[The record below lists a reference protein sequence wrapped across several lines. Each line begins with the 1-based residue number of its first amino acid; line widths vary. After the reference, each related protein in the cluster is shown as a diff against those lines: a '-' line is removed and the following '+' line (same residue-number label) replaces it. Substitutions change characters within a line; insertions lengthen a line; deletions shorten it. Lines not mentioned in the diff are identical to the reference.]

1 MKRKI
6 KLMLVEDS
14 PAYRKVVDRTLKSEE
29 DMELVCQFSS
39 AEGALRS
46 LQDLSTR
53 QEPDLVL
60 LDLHLPGMTGIEAI
74 PHFLRSI
81 PDTRIIVLTQSG
93 READVLAAIQSG
105 ANGYLLKSS
114 TLNQMKAAIR
124 DVIAGGATIDPAIAK
139 FITQA
144 LQKRPP
150 RQEPEFELSQREIE
164 ILTLTSEGLLKKEIA
179 AKLGISHRTVATHI
193 EHIYQKLNVQ
203 NAPAAIHKAHRAGLF
218 RHDN

>member
-29 DMELVCQFSS
+29 DMELISQFSS

-74 PHFLRSI
+74 PHFQRTI
-81 PDTRIIVLTQSG
+81 PDIRIIVLTQSG
-93 READVLAAIQSG
+93 READVLSAIQSG
-105 ANGYLLKSS
+105 ASGYLLKTS

-124 DVIAGGATIDPAIAK
+124 DVFAGGATIDSAVAN
-139 FITQA
+139 FITRA
-144 LQKRPP
+144 LRERPP
-150 RQEPEFELSQREIE
+150 KLEPDFELSQREIE
-164 ILTLTSEGLLKKEIA
+164 ILTLTSDGLLKM
-179 AKLGISHRTVATHI
+179 
-193 EHIYQKLNVQ
+193 
-203 NAPAAIHKAHRAGLF
+203 
-218 RHDN
+218 